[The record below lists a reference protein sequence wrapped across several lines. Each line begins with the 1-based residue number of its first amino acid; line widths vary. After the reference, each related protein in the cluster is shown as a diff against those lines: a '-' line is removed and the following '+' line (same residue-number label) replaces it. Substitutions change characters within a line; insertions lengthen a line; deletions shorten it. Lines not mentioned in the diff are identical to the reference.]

1 MTNIIVKG
9 RMYMLTHFEKKEI
22 RTDRLTVSYLEA
34 GEEGK
39 EPLVLIHGNTSSSLF
54 FVPTMEKLKEKF
66 HIFAPDLRGYGYTEK
81 LPIDSTKGMKTWS
94 EDIRSFME
102 ALKIEKAH
110 IIGWSMGGG
119 VAMQF
124 TIDYPNEVRSLGLIN
139 PLSPYGFSGT
149 KGTEGE
155 VTHASHAGT
164 GGGLVNKAF
173 VESLKNKDLNL
184 ENPTSAPNVL
194 KGLFGNEYQITD
206 ELQDLFVESMLLMEI
221 GDDFYPGDSI
231 PASEWPFLGPGTKGV
246 GNTMSPK
253 YVNLTKIRDISP
265 KPPVIWFRGAEDKIV
280 SDTSFSD
287 VGFLGQLGIIP
298 GWPGAEVYPPQPMV
312 SQTRAVFEEYAKNGG
327 LFKEAVFEKS
337 GHSPQIEE
345 PEKFVEEYLKFLGTI

>member
-1 MTNIIVKG
+1 MKG
-9 RMYMLTHFEKKEI
+9 RMYMFSQFEKKEI
-22 RTDRLTVSYLEA
+22 RTERLTVSYLEA
-34 GEEGK
+34 GDPGNET
-39 EPLVLIHGNTSSSLF
+39 LVLIHGNTSSNLF

-66 HIFAPDLRGYGYTEK
+66 HIYSPDLRGYGYTEK
-81 LPIDSTKGMKTWS
+81 LPIDSTRGMKTWS
-94 EDIRSFME
+94 EDIRSFIE
-102 ALKIEKAH
+102 ELKIEKAH

-119 VAMQF
+119 VAMQY
-124 TIDYPNEVRSLGLIN
+124 TIDYPEDVRSLGLIN

-149 KGTEGE
+149 KGKEGE

-173 VESLKNKDLNL
+173 VESLKNKDLNP

-194 KGLFGNEYQITD
+194 KGLFGNEYQISD
-206 ELQDLFVESMLLMEI
+206 ELRNQFVKSMFLMEI
-221 GDDFYPGDSI
+221 GDNFYPGDAL
-231 PASEWPFLGPGTKGV
+231 PVAEWPFLGPGTNGV

-253 YVNLTKIRDISP
+253 YVNLTKITDISP
-265 KPPVIWFRGAEDKIV
+265 KPPVIWFRGAQDKIV

-287 VGFLGQLGIIP
+287 VGFLGQLGVIP

-312 SQTRAVFEEYAKNGG
+312 TQTRAIFEAYAKNGG
-327 LFKEAVFEKS
+327 LFKEVVFEKS

-345 PEKFVEEYLKFLGTI
+345 PEKFVEEYEDFLKNI